1 MSGNQLCFFSLFCGI
16 DHNDKLCNWKFDRQ
30 TRRRPVASK
39 SLASREADTL
49 SHSRHI
55 KFESETSRQRAAL
68 AHTQIKIKKG
78 RAERKER
85 EKMKYQR
92 LQMTTQSSLPFQTLT
107 ECKTSDIICVSLSTV
122 TQSRDRKTMA
132 SSVQNKNKNEI
143 ISFTAKKIKEREKFF
158 LFFSNSLRAAEGA

>member
-1 MSGNQLCFFSLFCGI
+1 V
-16 DHNDKLCNWKFDRQ
+16 K
-30 TRRRPVASK
+30 
-39 SLASREADTL
+39 
-49 SHSRHI
+49 
-55 KFESETSRQRAAL
+55 TSRQRAARS
-68 AHTQIKIKKG
+68 HTDKKKG

>member
-1 MSGNQLCFFSLFCGI
+1 MSFGVGSSFFLLLCREINFVFSLSFVELTTMINFATGNSI
-16 DHNDKLCNWKFDRQ
+16 D
-30 TRRRPVASK
+30 RRGVGRSHQ
-39 SLASREADTL
+39 SRWPAEKRIRCLTHVISNL
-49 SHSRHI
+49 
-55 KFESETSRQRAAL
+55 KVKTSRQRAARS
-68 AHTQIKIKKG
+68 HTDKKKG

-143 ISFTAKKIKEREKFF
+143 ISFY
-158 LFFSNSLRAAEGA
+158 G